1 MFRKGLFWLLLLLP
15 SMGAGVLLALFAT
28 ALVVVHITY
37 EEEAFKGAPTMFQEL
52 ARDVYERQRS
62 IWQAQKECIVFDEVL
77 FYKPKAGRCAFNNVE
92 FSSLLSF
99 DEHGFRQTIS
109 PSRDKTIR
117 GRIVVLG
124 DSQAMGWGV
133 QDEETFASVLAS
145 DFNFEVFN
153 LGVPSYGTARELLR
167 MRREFDIRS
176 GDTVVIQYHPND
188 LPENLAFLKSGG
200 LPPRSPADLARL
212 AHTAQ
217 PYGVL
222 QVSAS
227 VGFILKGKLVKKFF
241 GNSDDF
247 PAGPEA
253 HADAFLATTEHFPE
267 LANVRLIVCE
277 VDSFGR
283 TTAFPDILKRLA
295 ITRMTVLQPT
305 WELSDFYQIDGHL
318 NAKGHHKLAQLIA
331 DTIFSGGGA

>member
-1 MFRKGLFWLLLLLP
+1 MI
-15 SMGAGVLLALFAT
+15 AT
-28 ALVVVHITY
+28 AAFIIHITNDA
-37 EEEAFKGAPTMFQEL
+37 EAFARTIEPIKQLT
-52 ARDVYERQRS
+52 RDVYDRQRS
-62 IWQAQKECIVFDEVL
+62 IWQAQSDCITFDEVL
-77 FYKPKAGRCAFNNVE
+77 FYKPRPGRCEFKNVE
-92 FSSLLSF
+92 FSTILTF
-99 DEHGFRQTIS
+99 DSKGYRETGVLGEAAHR
-109 PSRDKTIR
+109 PLR
-117 GRIVVLG
+117 GRVVVIG

-153 LGVPSYGTARELLR
+153 LGVSSYGTARELLR

-227 VGFILKGKLVKKFF
+227 VGFILKGKLVEKFF
-241 GNSDDF
+241 GNSDDS
-247 PAGPEA
+247 PAGPVA

-283 TTAFPDILKRLA
+283 TTAFPDTLKRLA

-318 NAKGHHKLAQLIA
+318 NAQGHHKLAHLIA
-331 DTIFSGGGA
+331 DAILSGGGA